1 MGPVGL
7 RYSDTGLLVGSGR
20 SLRLRAMPFVTALR
34 ILALALVIV
43 AAARPQTTNAR
54 EVIRGE
60 GVDIVIAIDISGSMG
75 QTDFEP
81 HRLGA
86 AREIVADF
94 IRDRRYDRI
103 GLVVFSREAFIQ
115 SPPTPDHELLLR
127 LLSDVHLADELGIED
142 GTALG
147 SGMATAA
154 NMLKDST
161 AKSRVVTLITDGVNN
176 AGNLDPVTAAT
187 AAGALG
193 VRVYTIGVG
202 SEGESVESPLDEE
215 TLRQVATITN
225 AKFYRAANVE
235 GLRDIYAD
243 ISAAG
248 EIGSGDAGVHSPP
261 GACGLVHSARAG
273 PPDTRD
279 DAVEYHLQKDA
290 LRQMNFGAP
299 YMLFALLAVPAL
311 AGFVWWAF
319 GRRAVAVRR
328 IGEPA
333 LVALLSAAM
342 DGPMRRVRLA
352 LWFVGVVLLI
362 VALARPQWGSDIEI
376 VETRGLQIMVVLDV
390 SRSMLAADVEPTRLD
405 RAKLEVADLVSRL
418 DGDAVGIALFSG
430 ASFVQLPLTTDYA
443 TARAYLNNA
452 RPSSITRQGTVIG
465 EAIGTAMI
473 GFSDKRESQK
483 VIVIMSDGEIHEE
496 QNAPDPIEAARQA
509 SGDGTVI
516 YTVGFGSPEGAPIP
530 KHDERGNVTGPTWTG
545 MATR

>member
-1 MGPVGL
+1 MSDLTFGAPLLLLLLLPAVLLPALLPRLWQKRMGPVGL
-7 RYSDTGLLVGSGR
+7 RYSDTGLLMGSGW

-193 VRVYTIGVG
+193 IRVYTIGVG
-202 SEGESVESPLDEE
+202 SEGESVDSPLDED
-215 TLRQVATITN
+215 TLRQVAAITN

-243 ISAAG
+243 ISALEKSEVETLEYIRHRELAG
-248 EIGSGDAGVHSPP
+248 W
-261 GACGLVHSARAG
+261 LVA
-273 PPDTRD
+273 
-279 DAVEYHLQKDA
+279 
-290 LRQMNFGAP
+290 
-299 YMLFALLAVPAL
+299 PAL
-311 AGFVWWAF
+311 A
-319 GRRAVAVRR
+319 
-328 IGEPA
+328 
-333 LVALLSAAM
+333 
-342 DGPMRRVRLA
+342 
-352 LWFVGVVLLI
+352 LLI
-362 VALARPQWGSDIEI
+362 LE
-376 VETRGLQIMVVLDV
+376 L
-390 SRSMLAADVEPTRLD
+390 MLSNTIFRRMP
-405 RAKLEVADLVSRL
+405 
-418 DGDAVGIALFSG
+418 
-430 ASFVQLPLTTDYA
+430 
-443 TARAYLNNA
+443 
-452 RPSSITRQGTVIG
+452 
-465 EAIGTAMI
+465 
-473 GFSDKRESQK
+473 
-483 VIVIMSDGEIHEE
+483 
-496 QNAPDPIEAARQA
+496 
-509 SGDGTVI
+509 
-516 YTVGFGSPEGAPIP
+516 
-530 KHDERGNVTGPTWTG
+530 
-545 MATR
+545 